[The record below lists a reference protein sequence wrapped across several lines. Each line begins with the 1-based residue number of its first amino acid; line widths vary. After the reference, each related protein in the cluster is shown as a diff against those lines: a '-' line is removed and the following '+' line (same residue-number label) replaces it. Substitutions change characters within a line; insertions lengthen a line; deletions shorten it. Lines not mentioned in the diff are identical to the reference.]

1 MPFNHKTRK
10 LLTILLVLGWGRR
23 LGYYLFRSR
32 KPNEPPGETGRQYRS
47 NRVLMGTFWEVTSP
61 RKEASEI
68 VFAEAERLE
77 GLLSKYIP
85 ESEVSRLNLAGEL
98 KVSPDTFY
106 LIKTAGDLAGKTE
119 GAFEIS
125 IAPLVDLWGFSNKD
139 YRLPANEEINKTLKL
154 VGSDKII
161 LHENNNMVKFKFPG
175 MKIDLGGIAKGYAL
189 DCAGS
194 RLKER
199 GITDCLINAGGQV
212 YALGRINGEPWKIA
226 VKNPRK
232 PEISRIVEL
241 ENKSVSTSGD
251 YEQFFFD
258 NGKRY
263 CHILNPKTGYPAD
276 SGIASVTVIDK
287 SAMTADV
294 LSTSAF
300 ILGEEG
306 TRRLKENFPE
316 AEFFLTTKE
325 KP

>member
-10 LLTILLVLGWGRR
+10 LLTVLLVLAWGIS
-23 LGYYLFRSR
+23 LSYYLFRSR
-32 KPNEPPGETGRQYRS
+32 KTNESSEETRRQYRS
-47 NRVLMGTFWEVTSP
+47 NRVLMGTFWEVTSW
-61 RKEASEI
+61 RKEAAGI

-85 ESEVSRLNLAGEL
+85 ESEVSRLNRAGEL

-106 LIKTAGDLAGKTE
+106 LIKSSGDLSGKTE
-119 GAFEIS
+119 GAFEIT
-125 IAPLVDLWGFSNKD
+125 IATLVDLWGFSNKD
-139 YRLPANEEINKTLKL
+139 YRLPAKEEISKTMKL

-161 LHENNNMVKFKFPG
+161 LLENNNMVKFKFPG

-189 DCAGS
+189 DCAVS
-194 RLKER
+194 KLKEH
-199 GITDCLINAGGQV
+199 GINDCLINAGGQV
-212 YALGRINGEPWKIA
+212 YALGKGNKGPWKIA
-226 VKNPRK
+226 VQNPRK
-232 PEISRIVEL
+232 PEISKIVEL
-241 ENKSVSTSGD
+241 ENKSISTSGD

-287 SAMTADV
+287 SAMSADV

-306 TRRLKENFPE
+306 IGKLKKNFPE